1 MSMIMHDI
9 DNSLTKF
16 ENQDLVI
23 VICKH
28 SKFSRINEVF
38 SMLIKELLS
47 LLYLSKELRSY

>member
-28 SKFSRINEVF
+28 LVELKVF
-38 SMLIKELLS
+38 SIA
-47 LLYLSKELRSY
+47 Y

>member
-1 MSMIMHDI
+1 MHDI

-38 SMLIKELLS
+38 QCLLKNYS
-47 LLYLSKELRSY
+47 HYYIYQKS

>member
-28 SKFSRINEVF
+28 SKFSSINKVF
-38 SMLIKELLS
+38 SIA
-47 LLYLSKELRSY
+47 Y